1 MEREYEYVSV
11 PLPSELAQLLHDYGQ
26 ALGIPDNWV
35 ITHLAMYGAGGDAL
49 GSADLRLYGTL
60 EEADSWFIAQGQ
72 TATDDR

>member
-11 PLPSELAQLLHDYGQ
+11 PLPAELSGILHDYGE

-49 GSADLRLYGTL
+49 GGADLRLYATL
-60 EEADSWFIAQGQ
+60 EEADNWLIAQGQ
-72 TATDDR
+72 EATDDS